1 MAEGSFFEKIEKI
14 KMPIRILILAGTLGL
29 LGGAFYF
36 LVYQPKTEEIT
47 KARNEIKNLKTQVLR
62 AKKEAREL
70 PKWEAREVE
79 VNAQFAEALKLL
91 PNEKE
96 IPTLLRNITKLG
108 AESSLE
114 FRLFVPRKE
123 SPENFYY
130 RLPVSIE
137 VSGNYHD
144 VATFFDKVGKMERIV
159 NILNVSMK
167 PEKPRSTMLITTCEA
182 VTYRFKGSSDEKA
195 KKQPTKKK

>member
-14 KMPIRILILAGTLGL
+14 KMPIRVLILVGTLGL

-36 LVYQPKTEEIT
+36 LVFQPKTDEIRRAKDEISGLKVKVM
-47 KARNEIKNLKTQVLR
+47 KARR
-62 AKKEAREL
+62 DAKRLPEVEAREI
-70 PKWEAREVE
+70 EVD
-79 VNAQFAEALKLL
+79 AQFKQALKLL

-96 IPTLLRNITKLG
+96 VPSLLRNITKLG
-108 AESSLE
+108 ADSNLE
-114 FRLFVPRKE
+114 FRLFSPRKE
-123 SPENFYY
+123 SPEHFYY

-137 VSGNYHD
+137 VSGTYHD
-144 VATFFDKVGKMERIV
+144 VATFFDKVGRMERIV

-167 PEKPRSTMLITTCEA
+167 PQKAHSTMLITKCEA

-195 KKQPTKKK
+195 GKKPKKKR